1 MVLGRRD
8 WGRGRPLKEA
18 HQLVGVGGALHGE
31 TSSWH
36 SEPLTQVPGC
46 IFPAEGAGGTA
57 GAGLL
62 GQKPFA

>member
-1 MVLGRRD
+1 M
-8 WGRGRPLKEA
+8 
-18 HQLVGVGGALHGE
+18 GVGGALHGE
-31 TSSWH
+31 TSSWR